1 MAFPC
6 TNYYWK
12 YNTCG
17 FHHSSPVGSKIL
29 THGKFRVVTTTSN
42 SPRNRFTHINSI
54 ADANSTYL
62 EPTYFIF
69 RTSKRVSNP
78 RSNVCKIWLSQR
90 LSTFPSLVWD
100 FWHIILQNTKWVDFT
115 VLNLLWHPIMKL
127 SFVEK
132 KIMIF
137 CASSV
142 KNVDSFRWIFV
153 CFFCCNF
160 FFVLWILK

>member
-17 FHHSSPVGSKIL
+17 FHRSSPVGSKIL
-29 THGKFRVVTTTSN
+29 THGKFRVVTTTISN
-42 SPRNRFTHINSI
+42 SPRNRFTHINST

-132 KIMIF
+132 KNNDILCIISQKCRFLQMDF
-137 CASSV
+137 CLFFAV
-142 KNVDSFRWIFV
+142 TSFL
-153 CFFCCNF
+153 FCEF
-160 FFVLWILK
+160 